1 MHIAS
6 LAFKD
11 MNMTKKPFENSR
23 LAKYLEQRIL
33 ELKPKKTQAEIA
45 EASGFINPN
54 VISMLKS
61 GSSKLP
67 LDRVPDLAKALEC
80 DPAWLLRLA
89 LEQGEGST
97 AAAAIFEIVGQ
108 PITQNERAWIA
119 GIRDASDDTDPR
131 LASRSKAA
139 LRGLF
144 GK

>member
-1 MHIAS
+1 MA
-6 LAFKD
+6 
-11 MNMTKKPFENSR
+11 KKPFENSR

-67 LDRVPDLAKALEC
+67 LDRVPALARALEC
-80 DPAWLLRLA
+80 DPALLMRLA
-89 LEQGEGST
+89 LESAAGSTT
-97 AAAAIFEIVGQ
+97 AAALIGIVGE
-108 PITQNERAWIA
+108 PITAHERAWLDE
-119 GIRDASDDTDPR
+119 IRDASGNSDPR
-131 LASRSKAA
+131 LTNRAKAA
-139 LRGLF
+139 LRAVF